1 MIKLTTFEA
10 LLVPFLSGAYS
21 LLSGIHSLVAL
32 WAESSLWWLERHFVW
47 KIHINS
53 NLEKHDF
60 VRLRLMF
67 WKYRICLYLK
77 F

>member
-47 KIHINS
+47 KIQVDTNS

-60 VRLRLMF
+60 VRLRFMF
-67 WKYRICLYLK
+67 WNYRICL
-77 F
+77 

>member
-32 WAESSLWWLERHFVW
+32 WAESSLWWLKRHFVW
-47 KIHINS
+47 KIQV
-53 NLEKHDF
+53 DT
-60 VRLRLMF
+60 
-67 WKYRICLYLK
+67 
-77 F
+77 